1 MHGVLGATRNRT
13 EARGAPF
20 TLCPILPQ
28 RASVRTG
35 SARCSAIFF
44 AGETVRASLLRRAAF
59 CTRNERAPP
68 SPRQTHTCSKPPS
81 ASAANARLRQAAF
94 HIRDEL
100 AFRARSK
107 HKLAANRPPHPQQTS
122 TRGKPPSVPAI
133 SRYFQ
138 KKRALQHR
146 KRSQEPKCCIFD
158 AKQALDD
165 PGLSQQALRALT
177 CRYKATIFWKY
188 RRLAKRE
195 QAERATRKLLEAS
208 RRRKHENRMQTRNAA
223 AGGGD
228 RTPGGCRCPHSARAR
243 TRSAAGYR

>member
-107 HKLAANRPPHPQQTS
+107 HMLAASRSPHPQQTR
-122 TRGKPPSVPAI
+122 TRGKLPSVPAI
-133 SRYFQ
+133 SRFS
-138 KKRALQHR
+138 KKSALCNIGSVLKSRNVAFSTQNGLWMTQDCHSKRFEHSRAVT
-146 KRSQEPKCCIFD
+146 KRPFFGNI
-158 AKQALDD
+158 
-165 PGLSQQALRALT
+165 
-177 CRYKATIFWKY
+177 
-188 RRLAKRE
+188 
-195 QAERATRKLLEAS
+195 
-208 RRRKHENRMQTRNAA
+208 
-223 AGGGD
+223 GD
-228 RTPGGCRCPHSARAR
+228 
-243 TRSAAGYR
+243 